1 MQILRAGKKRDPE
14 RFIYEENLC
23 GAAGNVHSQKWA
35 PHQRFVSVQRGAHM
49 PFLMGG
55 GKKRNLSCCRNGSGT
70 HFPGQKNGHIGIL
83 IGPRPCTHTNA
94 AQLRAAKLLHQFRHQ
109 CFKVPHMLKQAI
121 ALAKAPFPLLNRKHR
136 P

>member
-1 MQILRAGKKRDPE
+1 MHSKKITRTNPTVH
-14 RFIYEENLC
+14 RRC
-23 GAAGNVHSQKWA
+23 GNVTA
-35 PHQRFVSVQRGAHM
+35 LMRGCKARDAKHR
-49 PFLMGG
+49 
-55 GKKRNLSCCRNGSGT
+55 GKRAALGIPNL
-70 HFPGQKNGHIGIL
+70 KNGHIGIL